1 MSPRQRLALG
11 RVSSRK
17 EQKEALRRER
27 LAREQAAAVAKAR
40 RRRFQIG
47 GGVIVLAAVIV
58 LAVVLIAGGSSNSG
72 ASSGSNSN
80 SSGSGTQAGLE
91 TGTAPWPPEYS
102 FLAQRL
108 GAFNFPSQTDFGY
121 HVHAEL
127 FIYVN
132 GKRITVPANFGI
144 DPQGRFIA
152 PVHTHDTTGII
163 HMESAKPYPFTLGET
178 FDIWGVKF
186 SDSQLGAYR
195 AGNGNVLQLWVNGK
209 QVADPVDYKMKPHD
223 VMIVG
228 YGKPGSFPTSKQ
240 FSFPSGL

>member
-1 MSPRQRLALG
+1 
-11 RVSSRK
+11 VSSRK

-27 LAREQAAAVAKAR
+27 LAREQAAVEAKAR

-47 GGVIVLAAVIV
+47 GGVIALVAVIV
-58 LAVVLIAGGSSNSG
+58 VAIILIGGGNSNKSG
-72 ASSGSNSN
+72 ANGSKPTASASSAT
-80 SSGSGTQAGLE
+80 SGTQAGVE

-108 GAFNFPSQTDFGY
+108 GAFNFPQQTDFGY
-121 HVHAEL
+121 HVHAVL
-127 FIYVN
+127 FVYVN
-132 GKRITVPANFGI
+132 GKKITVPANFGI
-144 DPQGRFIA
+144 DPQGRFLA

-163 HMESAKPYPFTLGET
+163 HMESAKPYPFTLGEA

-186 SDSQLGAYR
+186 SDTQLGAYQ

-209 QVADPVDYKMKPHD
+209 QVSDPFNYKMKPHD

-228 YGKPGSFPTSKQ
+228 YGKPGSFPHSKQ